1 VTAPAPIGV
10 IAHYNVLERLEPA
23 GPGDLYRARDTR
35 YGRTV
40 ALRLL
45 PASATA
51 DAAIKA
57 TLVDQAR
64 ALMQLSHPNA
74 ITLFDVGE
82 HDGRVYLAFEFLKGQ
97 SLRGEIAGR
106 QMNVRR
112 AVEIAIQM
120 ANAIAEAHAAG
131 FLHGGLSPESVV
143 ITARG
148 HAKIPAFELAAHA
161 GFVDA
166 DGRSRLLDYD
176 APEEARGERPD
187 ERADVYSVGAVLYEM
202 LTTRRPMHRGAA
214 APGGSNPHVPPELD
228 QVVLKAVSPN
238 PASRQQTAAT
248 LAAEL
253 RAVVP
258 IIDAREDAE
267 ATSVAE
273 KASRSP
279 AHIGQTG
286 LLPRPIIVVLIVFAV
301 LAALVVWLTRS

>member
-1 VTAPAPIGV
+1 VTTPAPLGV
-10 IAHYNVLERLEPA
+10 IAHYNLLERLEPA

-51 DAAIKA
+51 GNAKA
-57 TLVDQAR
+57 SLLEQAR
-64 ALMQLSHPNA
+64 GLMKLSHPNA

-97 SLRGEIAGR
+97 SLRAEIAGR

-112 AVEIAIQM
+112 AVEIAIQI
-120 ANAIAEAHAAG
+120 ADAIAEAHGAG

-143 ITARG
+143 ITAKG

-161 GFVDA
+161 GFVDV
-166 DGRSRLLDYD
+166 DRQSRLLDYD
-176 APEEARGERPD
+176 APEEARGEPFD

-202 LTTRRPMHRGAA
+202 LTTRRPMHRGAS
-214 APGGSNPHVPPELD
+214 APSASNAHVPPELD

-238 PASRQQTAAT
+238 PASRPQSAAA
-248 LAAEL
+248 LAGEL
-253 RAVVP
+253 RALIP
-258 IIDAREDAE
+258 AIDAREDAAAE
-267 ATSVAE
+267 NAAQPSSSNNMPRLLVVA
-273 KASRSP
+273 
-279 AHIGQTG
+279 
-286 LLPRPIIVVLIVFAV
+286 LVVI
-301 LAALVVWLTRS
+301 AALVVLAIWLTRS